1 MTSLQS
7 TRLGPWR
14 ITFDTNPDDCNLHCI
29 MCEQHSHYAIRR
41 RSSTGKRRMDIALV
55 HSVLEESRG
64 TPLREI
70 IPSTMGEP
78 LLYRHMDEFI
88 DLCSSYGVKLNLTT
102 NGTFPGRGARGWA
115 KRIVPVACDVKVS
128 WNGACRETQE
138 SIMLGSSWSK
148 MIEDIRT
155 LVQVRDAH
163 PTAGHGRCRITLQMT
178 FLETNVDE
186 MPDIV
191 ELAARL
197 GIDRVKGHHLWVHCS
212 ETEHLS
218 MRRSPEAIARWNEAV
233 RQAQAVAERCQLPGG
248 GKVVLDNIIS
258 LQPQAG
264 SDIAPDW
271 VCPFLGREAWV
282 SAEGRF
288 SPCCAPDEQRRT
300 LGDFGTLYERSFYG
314 IWESDDYRH
323 LVETYKQQP
332 LCARC
337 HMRRPE
343 GA

>member
-1 MTSLQS
+1 MCRHRS
-7 TRLGPWR
+7 TRDGPWR
-14 ITFDTNPDDCNLHCI
+14 ITFDTSPDDCNLHCI
-29 MCEQHSHYAIRR
+29 MCEQHSHHALRR
-41 RSSTGKRRMDIALV
+41 RPGRQKRRMDIALV
-55 HSVLEESRG
+55 RSVLEESRG
-64 TPLREI
+64 TPLREV

-78 LLYRHMDEFI
+78 LLYRHIDALI
-88 DLCSSYGVKLNLTT
+88 DLCSAYGLKLNLTT
-102 NGTFPGRGARGWA
+102 NDTFPGRGARQWA
-115 KRIVPVACDVKVS
+115 ERIMPVASDVKVS

-138 SIMLGSSWSK
+138 SIMLGSSWDQ
-148 MIEDIRT
+148 MMDNVRA
-155 LVQVRDAH
+155 LVQVRDARSA
-163 PTAGHGRCRITLQMT
+163 AGHGRCRLTLQMT
-178 FLETNVDE
+178 FLETNIDE
-186 MPDIV
+186 MPGIV

-212 ETEHLS
+212 ATEHLS

-233 RQAQAVAERCQLPGG
+233 QRARAVAGRCRLPSGN
-248 GKVVLDNIIS
+248 KVVLDNIIP

-264 SDIAPDW
+264 NDIGPDW
-271 VCPFLGREAWV
+271 ACPFLGREAWV

-300 LGDFGTLYERSFYG
+300 LGDFGTLHERSLYD
-314 IWESDDYRH
+314 IWASDDYRR
-323 LVETYKQQP
+323 LVQTYKQQP